1 MKQRIFVAI
10 ILMEIGLYFAA
21 PAIEADM
28 LLVGE
33 QSQEL
38 AGDGWSG
45 LLKLELLGNFLFALV
60 FATALGAVIAYHPQS
75 HAKKETLEEV
85 ESPKTFLMY
94 SVIGAV
100 IGAMVVKYG
109 SVIGF
114 IVFGIG
120 GLLRFRTNLGSSKQ
134 TGQLILVTLV
144 GLCCG
149 LNLPHVAL
157 LSTAFAYLLI
167 YFLEKKDTYKIV
179 IKNLKLEDT
188 QICVQEAADLYREL
202 LEKQGCHILSERKN
216 FVKFQVAFVF
226 RAPHSV
232 GREDLEYLFMD
243 KIPEAVMGSVD
254 WQTS

>member
-1 MKQRIFVAI
+1 MKQSNFFAI
-10 ILMEIGLYFAA
+10 ILMENCLYFAA
-21 PAIEADM
+21 PAFGADM
-28 LLVGE
+28 LGE

-38 AGDGWSG
+38 ASEGWSS
-45 LLKLELLGNFLFALV
+45 LLKLELLGNFLFALI
-60 FATALGAVIAYHPQS
+60 FATALGAIIAYHPQS
-75 HAKKETLEEV
+75 YAKKETLEEV
-85 ESPKTFLMY
+85 EAPKTFLMY

-134 TGQLILVTLV
+134 TGQLILVTLI

-149 LNLPHVAL
+149 LNLPHVAII
-157 LSTAFAYLLI
+157 STAFAYLLI
-167 YFLEKKDTYKIV
+167 YILEKKDIYKIA
-179 IKNLKLEDT
+179 IKNLKLGEG
-188 QICVQEAADLYREL
+188 QICVQEAADLYREI

-254 WQTS
+254 WQTN